1 MTAILR
7 ARSLQYDVEQVRRDF
22 PILHRTVRGK
32 KLVYLDN
39 AATTQ
44 KPQAVIDR
52 IVRYYTEE
60 NSNVHRGVHYL
71 SEVATAAYES
81 ARTTVKRFLN
91 ARDEK
96 EVVFTR
102 GTTEGINLVASS
114 WGRTNV
120 RSGDEIVISAIEHH
134 SNIVP
139 WQLLCDGAQGV
150 PHINIDVQD
159 LGCDFYAFSSHK
171 VYGPTGI
178 GALYGRE
185 ELLEAMP
192 PYQGGGD
199 MILSVSFEKTTYN
212 ALPYKFEAGTPNIE
226 GVVALAAALDYVD
239 AIGIE
244 NIAAHEQ
251 ELLAYATARLREI
264 EGLRLIGTAREKASV
279 ISFTLEGVH
288 PHDIGTILDQE
299 GIAIRTGHH
308 CAQPLMMRFN
318 VPATGRASF
327 GMYNTTAEVDALVAG
342 LSGRLQPA
350 LRRPLHDLSGR
361 RRGHNPRRELRRQ
374 RLCDLQGL
382 GLGHEHV
389 REGEVA
395 RGSRADVS
403 GVPQARHRRE
413 CRPRRGRTGPAGR
426 VLRSIGVS
434 GPGEVRHVGLAYV
447 A

>member
-96 EVVFTR
+96 EIVFTR

-139 WQLLCDGAQGV
+139 WQLLCDEVGAKLRIIPVNDAGELVIEEYARLLTPRTRIVAVGHASNALGTINPIKEMIAMAHDAGAIAIIDGAQGV

-185 ELLEAMP
+185 ELLDAMP

-212 ALPYKFEAGTPNIE
+212 ALPYKFEAGTPHIE

-251 ELLAYATARLREI
+251 ELLGYATARLQEI
-264 EGLRLIGTAREKASV
+264 DGLRLIGTAREKASV

-327 GMYNTTAEVDALVAG
+327 GMYNTKAEVDALVAG
-342 LSGRLQPA
+342 LRM
-350 LRRPLHDLSGR
+350 
-361 RRGHNPRRELRRQ
+361 
-374 RLCDLQGL
+374 
-382 GLGHEHV
+382 V
-389 REGEVA
+389 IEVF
-395 RGSRADVS
+395 R
-403 GVPQARHRRE
+403 
-413 CRPRRGRTGPAGR
+413 
-426 VLRSIGVS
+426 
-434 GPGEVRHVGLAYV
+434 
-447 A
+447 

>member
-1 MTAILR
+1 MSVATVNGERQTAN
-7 ARSLQYDVEQVRRDF
+7 AYDVARIREDF

-32 KLVYLDN
+32 PLIYLDN

-44 KPQAVIDR
+44 KPNAVIDR
-52 IVRYYTEE
+52 IVRYYREE

-71 SEVATAAYES
+71 SEVATAAYEG

-96 EVVFTR
+96 EIVFTR
-102 GTTEGINLVASS
+102 GTTEAINLVASS
-114 WGRTNV
+114 WGGNNV
-120 RSGDEIVISAIEHH
+120 REGDEVLISALEHH

-139 WQLLCDGAQGV
+139 WQLLCDSKGAKLRIIPVDDAGDLLLDEYEKLLTPRTRIVAVGHASNALGTINPIKRMIAMAHANGSLVLIDGAQGV
-150 PHINIDVQD
+150 PHLRVDVRD
-159 LGCDFYAFSSHK
+159 LDCDFYAFSGHK

-178 GALYGRE
+178 GALYAKQ

-226 GVVALAAALDYVD
+226 GVVGLAAALDYV
-239 AIGIE
+239 ASLGLE

-251 ELLAYATARLREI
+251 DLLHYATACLGEI
-264 EGLRLIGTAREKASV
+264 DGLHFIGTAKEKASV

-299 GIAIRTGHH
+299 GIAVRTGHH
-308 CAQPLMMRFN
+308 CAQPLMMRYK

-327 GMYNTTAEVDALVAG
+327 GLYNTREEADALVAG
-342 LSGRLQPA
+342 LRK
-350 LRRPLHDLSGR
+350 
-361 RRGHNPRRELRRQ
+361 
-374 RLCDLQGL
+374 
-382 GLGHEHV
+382 V
-389 REGEVA
+389 VEVF
-395 RGSRADVS
+395 S
-403 GVPQARHRRE
+403 
-413 CRPRRGRTGPAGR
+413 
-426 VLRSIGVS
+426 
-434 GPGEVRHVGLAYV
+434 
-447 A
+447 

>member
-1 MTAILR
+1 MTTLEDRRWPLAEEPGVASANGEGR
-7 ARSLQYDVEQVRRDF
+7 TAYDLESVRRDF
-22 PILHRTVRGK
+22 PILQRTIRGGR

-52 IVRYYTEE
+52 LVRFYSEE

-81 ARTTVKRFLN
+81 ARTTVKRFIN

-114 WGRTNV
+114 WGRRNL
-120 RSGDEIVISAIEHH
+120 RAGDEVLITALEHH

-139 WQLLCDGAQGV
+139 WQLLCEEKDAILRVAPVNDAGELILDEFAKLLTPRTKIVAFGHASNALGTINPIKRMIAMAHANGSVVVVDGAQGV
-150 PHINIDVQD
+150 PHLQVDVQD
-159 LGCDFYAFSSHK
+159 LDCDFYAFSGHK

-178 GALYGRE
+178 GVLYGKQA
-185 ELLEAMP
+185 LLDAMP

-199 MILSVSFEKTTYN
+199 MILSVTFEKTTYN
-212 ALPYKFEAGTPNIE
+212 ALPYKFEAGTPNIS
-226 GVVALAAALDYVD
+226 GAIGLASALDYV
-239 AIGIE
+239 ASLGLR

-251 ELLAYATARLREI
+251 DLLRYATSRLSEI
-264 EGLRLIGTAREKASV
+264 DGLRIIGTAAEKASV

-299 GIAIRTGHH
+299 GIAVRTGHH

-327 GMYNTTAEVDALVAG
+327 GLYNSRQEADALVAG
-342 LSGRLQPA
+342 L
-350 LRRPLHDLSGR
+350 HKVVEVF
-361 RRGHNPRRELRRQ
+361 RG
-374 RLCDLQGL
+374 
-382 GLGHEHV
+382 
-389 REGEVA
+389 
-395 RGSRADVS
+395 
-403 GVPQARHRRE
+403 
-413 CRPRRGRTGPAGR
+413 
-426 VLRSIGVS
+426 
-434 GPGEVRHVGLAYV
+434 
-447 A
+447 